1 MAQSLYAV
9 LGVDPTA
16 SPSELRAAYRAMA
29 RSSHPDV
36 VGEVDGGRSMA
47 QVNDAWRILSDP
59 IRRHRYDQ
67 TLAEHQPSIAGN
79 TRVRTGPVP
88 RAQPPEFVPQP
99 PPASARSRRNAWVAG
114 VRAQIG
120 RLATLAGR
128 SATQTLLLSRPR
140 ATREIYDRLA
150 GTIVTELMRD
160 TEPRVRA
167 ARAGGTAP
175 LDLGVAA
182 TLVGIRS
189 LADQIRR
196 DASHSVT
203 PELLMTAELLDRM
216 WDILAHE
223 LPSQL
228 TEALGG
234 NPQVAN
240 ALNR

>member
-1 MAQSLYAV
+1 MAQTLYAV
-9 LGVDPTA
+9 LGVDPAVT
-16 SPSELRAAYRAMA
+16 PEELRSAYRAKA
-29 RSSHPDV
+29 RLSHPDV
-36 VGEVDGGRSMA
+36 AGETDGGKSMA
-47 QVNDAWRILSDP
+47 RVNDAWRVLSDP
-59 IRRHRYDQ
+59 TQRRLYDQ
-67 TLAEHQPSIAGN
+67 TLESSTVGL
-79 TRVRTGPVP
+79 P
-88 RAQPPEFVPQP
+88 RRPNSHRSRPAPTDFVPQP

-120 RLATLAGR
+120 RLASLAGR
-128 SATQTLLLSRPR
+128 SATQTLLLHKPR
-140 ATREIYDRLA
+140 ATREVYDRLA
-150 GTIVTELMRD
+150 QTLVVELMRD

-167 ARAGGTAP
+167 ARAAGSAP

-189 LADQIRR
+189 LADQVRR

-228 TEALGG
+228 TIALGG
-234 NPQVAN
+234 NPQVARV
-240 ALNR
+240 LTR